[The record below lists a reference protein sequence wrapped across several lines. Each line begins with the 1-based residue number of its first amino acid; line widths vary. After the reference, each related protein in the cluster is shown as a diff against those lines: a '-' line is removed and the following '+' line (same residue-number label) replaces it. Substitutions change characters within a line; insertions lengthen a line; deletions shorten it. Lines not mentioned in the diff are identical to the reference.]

1 MGPRKRKLNVLSP
14 RLAPQGH
21 GLVHKS
27 TFLNDEVAAEMID
40 DRWPVTP
47 KADVERPA
55 GTVQC
60 RLSFTKYNFFS

>member
-1 MGPRKRKLNVLSP
+1 MGPRKRKLNVLPP

-47 KADVERPA
+47 K
-55 GTVQC
+55 
-60 RLSFTKYNFFS
+60 S